1 MASLIER
8 EIPGLLNPAARPEGA
23 AHQSQR
29 IEGKI
34 DAVLSLLSGAE
45 NLSDRRWR
53 ELDRSPDSAS
63 QGREAKTRFAALA
76 AELTDALDRR
86 NLVASERRPASTGLP
101 TSAAADIDRQAEFD
115 RLWDRLLGL
124 ADDLATTP
132 ASSLLEIRIK
142 ALALREL
149 SEEKSDDIVHRLA
162 SSLASDLFALK
173 DGR

>member
-1 MASLIER
+1 MATLIER
-8 EIPGLLNPAARPEGA
+8 NCPSILNSAGITNDDVR
-23 AHQSQR
+23 QLQR

-45 NLSDRRWR
+45 NLSDRRWC

-63 QGREAKTRFAALA
+63 KGREARTPFAALA
-76 AELTDALDRR
+76 AEFTDVLDRR
-86 NLVASERRPASTGLP
+86 NLVVSELHLASSGMPAS
-101 TSAAADIDRQAEFD
+101 AVAEMDRQAEFD

-124 ADDLATTP
+124 ADDLAATP

-162 SSLASDLFALK
+162 FSLASDLFVLR

>member
-1 MASLIER
+1 MALPVER
-8 EIPGLLNPAARPEGA
+8 DIPGLLNPAANIEDA
-23 AHQSQR
+23 VQQLQR

-34 DAVLSLLSGAE
+34 DAVLSLQNGVE

-53 ELDRSPDSAS
+53 ELDPAEHMAS
-63 QGREAKTRFAALA
+63 SIDGARTGFATLA
-76 AELTDALDRR
+76 TELADVLDRR
-86 NLVASERRPASTGLP
+86 GRVVTELQLASTGLP
-101 TSAAADIDRQAEFD
+101 TSAAGEMDWQAEFD

-162 SSLASDLFALK
+162 SSLASDLVMLRDAP
-173 DGR
+173 